1 MAFLGMRTYKCE
13 ACMHFDT
20 DGIDGNHPSC
30 MKQLYSLHNIAIRLD
45 EECPFGYEFGVPA
58 GYPVSI
64 DRNEE
69 RAYEVKA
76 MMGRH
81 AKVVK

>member
-1 MAFLGMRTYKCE
+1 MTILRIGAYKCE

-30 MKQLYSLHNIAIRLD
+30 MKQPYSLHNITIRID

-58 GYPVSI
+58 GYSASI
-64 DRNEE
+64 ERNKE
-69 RAYEVKA
+69 RAYKVKA
-76 MMGRH
+76 MMKRH
-81 AKVVK
+81 DKVV